1 MRRHSPTSTYPD
13 TPAAG
18 GDDPAGTRVA
28 RRQRWAGALLVLG
41 GVTLA
46 GAAIVQPRGSDEELA
61 VSLAESSAA
70 WTSWGLLIMATAL
83 LQLPAVVR
91 LRGAI
96 TSGPGTRLTA
106 FGGGLTAASLVAL
119 FAFGQSHAE
128 GATMV
133 GSPPVSPELL
143 EAFARTDSAV
153 SLGVTAVLALVGFH
167 LGWPLLLAGLARAG
181 ALPPP
186 LAIVGG
192 LAVLLSFFGA
202 ALGPLGETALFVVA
216 ASSLA
221 AVGLHVLRG
230 TPAPS

>member
-1 MRRHSPTSTYPD
+1 MHRPSPTSASAD

-18 GDDPAGTRVA
+18 DPATTRVA
-28 RRQRWAGALLVLG
+28 RRQQWAGVLLVLG
-41 GVTLA
+41 GATLA
-46 GAAIVQPRGSDEELA
+46 AAAIVQPRGSDEELA

-70 WTSWGLLIMATAL
+70 WSSWGLLIMATAL
-83 LQLPAVVR
+83 LQLPAVVM
-91 LRGAI
+91 LRAAI
-96 TSGPGTRLTA
+96 TSGPGVRLVA
-106 FGGGLTAASLVAL
+106 AGGGLTAASLVAL

-143 EAFARTDSAV
+143 EAFARTDSSV
-153 SLGVTAVLALVGFH
+153 SLGVTAVLALIGFH

-181 ALPPP
+181 ALPAP

-202 ALGPLGETALFVVA
+202 ALGPLGEVALFVVA

-230 TPAPS
+230 SPPPS